1 MRTDRFLWL
10 FIISIYFVYYRWCW
24 CWCCLAAAAH
34 IWFCV
39 LRFVW
44 PLLLLSLTC
53 CCKCISS
60 LSGTTMLFFCRSIR
74 MMFTFVTLADFA
86 HRCLSWCR
94 STYLPLIY
102 VSAQKV
108 YTRSRSLVHLLAWLE
123 RTWNI
128 WSRSQFKVSLNQ
140 NNVVSDH
147 WSKLK
152 CVLMVGA
159 TVDTHMIRNST
170 QHDTTCSTH
179 THTQHNCGMFIVS
192 FPFLRIVCI
201 LSTDICSPGE
211 FLINVLHRFDVT
223 NNQHQRDMLLIQ
235 FVHFIM
241 ISSWLCVAFYP
252 SKDHLL
258 LFAKSWFIS

>member
-1 MRTDRFLWL
+1 MLMLPGCGSTHLILCAAF
-10 FIISIYFVYYRWCW
+10 
-24 CWCCLAAAAH
+24 CLA
-34 IWFCV
+34 
-39 LRFVW
+39 FVIIVAD
-44 PLLLLSLTC
+44 L

-102 VSAQKV
+102 VSAEKV

-179 THTQHNCGMFIVS
+179 THSTIVACLS
-192 FPFLRIVCI
+192 CHFLSCA
-201 LSTDICSPGE
+201 
-211 FLINVLHRFDVT
+211 
-223 NNQHQRDMLLIQ
+223 
-235 FVHFIM
+235 
-241 ISSWLCVAFYP
+241 SSVFCQQTSVRQANF
-252 SKDHLL
+252 
-258 LFAKSWFIS
+258 